1 MAVLPGHE
9 VHGQF
14 VGLGLLSAAAPF
26 EPELGEVFVDLD
38 ARLELADL
46 QWASVAGGIADAA
59 DEDLWM
65 GQIALSA
72 TAAPSVDRGFPARF
86 SARCPSNR

>member
-1 MAVLPGHE
+1 MILRHLLPLDAAVGHLVADEEQVSPLAALLQAVDRGLAGHE

-14 VGLGLLSAAAPF
+14 VGLGLLPAAAPF

-46 QWASVAGGIADAA
+46 QRR
-59 DEDLWM
+59 
-65 GQIALSA
+65 
-72 TAAPSVDRGFPARF
+72 RGRRWRR
-86 SARCPSNR
+86 RCRR